1 MDDIITAAQAAESG
15 KELSFDI
22 VWAALMET
30 RKQIADLSKNLGG
43 LGNTFDK
50 FTESMFQAELWEKFN
65 ELGYTFSKQSP
76 YVKYYENNQVL
87 TEVDF
92 FLENGDIAMPVEIKT
107 ELTANDVDE
116 HIERIEKIRRYM
128 DARNDSRKLVGAVAG
143 GIVPENVLNY
153 AHKKGL
159 YVIVQTGDSVAVS
172 LTPKGFEARQW

>member
-1 MDDIITAAQAAESG
+1 MDDIMTAAQAAESG

-30 RKQIADLSKNLGG
+30 RKQMQESHEELKELVADVTKNLGG
-43 LGNTFDK
+43 LGNTLGK

-107 ELTANDVDE
+107 ELTTNDVDE
-116 HIERIEKIRRYM
+116 HIERIEKIRHYM

-153 AHKKGL
+153 AHKKGFTL
-159 YVIVQTGDSVAVS
+159 LCKRVI
-172 LTPKGFEARQW
+172 LLLFL